1 MKHVPLALLLALVG
15 ASAPALADELEGTV
29 LAYDR
34 VANVLVMRDKTV
46 IPLETFEG
54 EPPEDLVAGDRVAVR
69 FDSNEDT
76 GISMVH
82 SVTRIE

>member
-1 MKHVPLALLLALVG
+1 MKHVPLVLLLALG
-15 ASAPALADELEGTV
+15 ASAPVLADEIEGTV

-54 EPPEDLVAGDRVAVR
+54 EAPEELVAGDRVAVR

-76 GISMVH
+76 GISKVH
-82 SVTRIE
+82 SVTRIEE

>member
-1 MKHVPLALLLALVG
+1 MKHVPLVLLLALG
-15 ASAPALADELEGTV
+15 AAAPALADELEGTV

-34 VANVLVMRDKTV
+34 VANVLVMRDRTV

-54 EPPEDLVAGDRVAVR
+54 EMPEDLVAGDRVALR

-82 SVTRIE
+82 SVTRID

>member
-1 MKHVPLALLLALVG
+1 MKHAPLVFALALG
-15 ASAPALADELEGTV
+15 ATAPVLADEIDGTV
-29 LAYDR
+29 LAFDR
-34 VANVLVMRDKTV
+34 VANVLVMKDKSV

-54 EPPEDLVAGDRVAVR
+54 ELPEDLVAGDKVAVR

-82 SVTRIE
+82 SVERLE

>member
-1 MKHVPLALLLALVG
+1 MKHVPLVLLLALG
-15 ASAPALADELEGTV
+15 AATSALADELEGTV

-34 VANVLVMRDKTV
+34 VANVLVMRDRTV
-46 IPLETFEG
+46 IPLETFAG
-54 EPPEDLVAGDRVAVR
+54 EMPEDLVAGDRVALR

-82 SVTRIE
+82 SVTRVE